1 MSQGSKDK
9 CNMGEQTVRSGDQ
22 IAILSLEALSVL
34 ALPQETERKKYVLG
48 GLPIIQIATEA

>member
-1 MSQGSKDK
+1 
-9 CNMGEQTVRSGDQ
+9 MGEQTVRSGDQ